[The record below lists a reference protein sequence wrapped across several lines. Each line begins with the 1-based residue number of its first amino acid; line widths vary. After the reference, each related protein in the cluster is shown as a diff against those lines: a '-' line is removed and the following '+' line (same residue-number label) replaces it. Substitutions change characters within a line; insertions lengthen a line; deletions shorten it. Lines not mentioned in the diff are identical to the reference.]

1 MCLMNRNLHRVAARS
16 LAFLLGCGFAIT
28 SGAQEARNTSAPV
41 ISLSEAIRRAQLNE
55 PTFASALAAQKS
67 ASIDRYLARA
77 ALLPSVTY
85 HNQLLYTQPN
95 GQLLKGTQV
104 GSQASPIFIAN
115 NAVHEYT
122 SQASINETIG
132 LKQLADEQ
140 VASANAARAAA
151 ELEIARRGLVSS
163 VVNLYYSVTASEV
176 KRRVLEVALQEAQS
190 FTDLTTKR
198 ETAREAAHADV
209 VKAQLQQQQRQRD
222 LSDGIL
228 AAEKARI
235 ELAVLLFPDPRT
247 SYSTEPAGAA
257 PTLPSR
263 GEVDR
268 LASDKNPEIRSALAE
283 VRAGNAEVRSA
294 RASYLPDLGMNFS
307 YGIDAPQFATR
318 GPDDVQNLGY
328 AISATLDIPVWD
340 WFSTQKRVKQS
351 EIRRDAAKVSLT
363 AAQRRLIATLEET
376 YAEADAARNQ
386 LDLLDQSVHTAAE
399 SLRLT
404 KLRYSAGEATALEV
418 VDAQTTYISIE
429 TEQADATVRYQT
441 AMAGLQLLTGA
452 M

>member
-1 MCLMNRNLHRVAARS
+1 MWLMNRNLQRMAA
-16 LAFLLGCGFAIT
+16 LGLPFLLIIGMTMT
-28 SGAQEARNTSAPV
+28 SGAQEAQNPGGPV
-41 ISLSEAIRRAQLNE
+41 IALPEAIRRAELNE

-104 GSQASPIFIAN
+104 GPQASPIFIAN

-151 ELEIARRGLVSS
+151 ELEIARRGLVSG
-163 VVNLYYSVTASEV
+163 VVSLYYAVAASEV
-176 KRRVLEVALQEAQS
+176 KRHVLEVALQEAQS

-222 LSDGIL
+222 ISDAIL
-228 AAEKARI
+228 ASEKARL

-247 SYSTEPAGAA
+247 PYTTEPAGA
-257 PTLPSR
+257 PP
-263 GEVDR
+263 
-268 LASDKNPEIRSALAE
+268 
-283 VRAGNAEVRSA
+283 
-294 RASYLPDLGMNFS
+294 RASHS
-307 YGIDAPQFATR
+307 RR
-318 GPDDVQNLGY
+318 GGPARFRQ
-328 AISATLDIPVWD
+328 
-340 WFSTQKRVKQS
+340 QS
-351 EIRRDAAKVSLT
+351 RDPE
-363 AAQRRLIATLEET
+363 R
-376 YAEADAARNQ
+376 
-386 LDLLDQSVHTAAE
+386 
-399 SLRLT
+399 
-404 KLRYSAGEATALEV
+404 
-418 VDAQTTYISIE
+418 
-429 TEQADATVRYQT
+429 
-441 AMAGLQLLTGA
+441 TG
-452 M
+452 